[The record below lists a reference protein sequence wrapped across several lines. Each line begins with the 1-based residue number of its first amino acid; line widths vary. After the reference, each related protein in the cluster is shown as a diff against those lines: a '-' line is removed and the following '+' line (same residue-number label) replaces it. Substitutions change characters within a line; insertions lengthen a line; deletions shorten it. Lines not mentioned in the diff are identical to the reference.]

1 MNSQIEGALQPGT
14 AEDPKNEILNI
25 RNTNIIPTENQVNT
39 NAFGFTVQKVAKKT
53 KLDFALYLASIGYR
67 VFPCVPNMKSP
78 SITGWQTKATR
89 DPEQIKKWW
98 SGRCQVITSRGNT
111 RILSADCNIG
121 ISPGLDYIILDVD
134 VKNDQPG
141 LESLQKLINEGL
153 PHPGFAVR
161 TPSGGIHLY
170 YENTDKRPIK
180 SVTHW
185 RPGIDIRAYGGLS
198 VGPGS
203 TIDGIPYKIYEFEEV
218 THATSC

>member
-1 MNSQIEGALQPGT
+1 MKPQKETAPDGHTPSVAVRKPSAKKDNMTPIRSPENNDCFGLPVEDGT
-14 AEDPKNEILNI
+14 L
-25 RNTNIIPTENQVNT
+25 
-39 NAFGFTVQKVAKKT
+39 KT

-67 VFPCVPNMKSP
+67 VFPCVPNEKSP

-111 RILSADCNIG
+111 LILSADCNIG

-134 VKNDQPG
+134 VKNDNPG
-141 LESLQKLINEGL
+141 LESLQKLIDEGL

-185 RPGIDIRAYGGLS
+185 RPGIDIRAHGGLS

-203 TIDGIPYKIYEFEEV
+203 TIDGIPYTIYHFEEV
-218 THATSC
+218 IHATSC